1 MLKSDAARDLITAI
15 DALQRNKTFFTARVA
30 EMVLS
35 GYLGRPHAA
44 SSQQEVNLPSLTS
57 REREVVQLVAEGK
70 STKEVASHLNLS
82 VKTAETH
89 RSNIMRK
96 LNVHSVSEL
105 VLYAVRNSIIQV
117 SVPPLGDVSPSL
129 GEREC

>member
-1 MLKSDAARDLITAI
+1 
-15 DALQRNKTFFTARVA
+15 
-30 EMVLS
+30 
-35 GYLGRPHAA
+35 
-44 SSQQEVNLPSLTS
+44 
-57 REREVVQLVAEGK
+57 
-70 STKEVASHLNLS
+70 

-117 SVPPLGDVSPSL
+117 SVPPLGDASP
-129 GEREC
+129 